1 MQVRVSALGLGLVA
15 VRCDVRVAV
24 GSCVG
29 TGAFSAVCCVCVCV
43 KLIAGGF

>member
-1 MQVRVSALGLGLVA
+1 MHVRVSALGLGLVA

-29 TGAFSAVCCVCVCV
+29 TGAFSAICSLRVCVCVC
-43 KLIAGGF
+43 

>member
-1 MQVRVSALGLGLVA
+1 MHVRVSALGLVA

-29 TGAFSAVCCVCVCV
+29 TGVFSAVFSVCVCV
-43 KLIAGGF
+43 LS